1 MTQRKPYMPLYGD
14 DWRTGTEDVPSEF
27 RGAYLDLCWIIFDQ
41 GGEVPNIP
49 TALARHARL
58 SKRKF
63 ERFWA
68 SCKHK
73 FLVSDIAVRHQKID
87 AILESL
93 AKVSAKRKKSG
104 AKGGQKTQR
113 NQRRLSSGAKAIQT
127 KGLVSSLQEEIPNR
141 YGNQNQDIKENEG
154 STAAPSATARESG
167 GGLVAASGRRI
178 TLRERLGEDGYS
190 VWRDLRDDLTRG
202 HRLSNSDVDQVA
214 KVLVGFDGSAF
225 TITEQPYDG
234 HRWDAVQE
242 IASVEGLS
250 IIERKSHSLRVVAG
264 ANQTVGS
271 KQ

>member
-1 MTQRKPYMPLYGD
+1 MPFYGD

-63 ERFWA
+63 ERFWTA
-68 SCKHK
+68 CKHK
-73 FLVSDIAVRHQKID
+73 FLVSDSAVKHQKID

-113 NQRRLSSGAKAIQT
+113 NQRRLASTAKAIQT

-141 YGNQNQDIKENEG
+141 YGNQNQDIKE
-154 STAAPSATARESG
+154 TVDLDAAPGAPARESG
-167 GGLVAASGRRI
+167 GGLVAASGKRL
-178 TLRERLGEDGYS
+178 TLRERLGEDGYG
-190 VWRDLRDDLTRG
+190 VWRNLRDDLTRG

-214 KVLVGFDGSAF
+214 KALVGFDGSAF
-225 TITEQPYDG
+225 TITEQPFDCE
-234 HRWDAVQE
+234 RWKAVQE

-250 IIERKSHSLRVVAG
+250 ITERETPSLRVVAD
-264 ANQTVGS
+264 NLSTVG
-271 KQ
+271 K